1 MIVNRIKNIFPV
13 FLVVIILSL
22 SYTSIAQITPNAN
35 GIVFVNKSVTGGNQS
50 GNSWANA
57 VPELADALLS
67 AHSNSSIQ
75 QIWVAKG
82 TYTPKYSA
90 GSDNISPYLQFGT
103 PDCGYFGSF
112 VLVNNVKLYGGFQNA
127 NESSITQRD
136 TVNNN
141 TILDGS
147 DSFVHVV
154 MSVGN
159 TGATELNGFT
169 IKGGKAY
176 PFQTL
181 FVNGQPTRSGYGGGI
196 YMQNTNLSINN
207 CTLADNTANLGG
219 GIYAE
224 SSSLTLRRTALLNNS
239 AIGLDGNISQSSNAA
254 FGGGMHFLNGIA
266 LTIDSCDISNNTAIS
281 TRYQTAGA
289 GLNIAQTAFAPVT
302 ISNTTFLNNKAYLNI
317 PSGATATF
325 AWVLGGGLSIINPF
339 QVSYINN
346 CVFSDNIVQ
355 LSAQNATLSGNS
367 NEVFG
372 GGIFTGS
379 PLSIN
384 HSTIKNNKVIA
395 NINVMSNPTGL
406 TAGAGIATDGGR
418 VNGSVGGEN
427 TGVNLKINNSIIENN
442 EASGHF
448 NPSGGG
454 ISYIIRLYL
463 LPAAVKPKINNS
475 IIRNN
480 TAKFGGGI
488 YCLTLA
494 PVIKNTLLQG
504 NTATEGSAIYNE
516 SPGQTANVQLIN
528 CTVFG
533 NKSHSNQTPVIANDN
548 TSTTTI
554 HNSIVYNNT
563 GNLSVTSNIAMH
575 SIIEGSSIF
584 PGTGNKNQDPQ
595 FTNTSSGNFGLLN
608 TSPAANAG
616 SNTLYTAAGNIISND
631 TDLAGNPRLYEN
643 TIDMGA
649 FELQTKAIIDTS
661 TSVRNTDQAKKVKLF
676 PNPGLAGQNIQLQLN
691 QPATYYKGALLVIT
705 DVSGK
710 KVWRQELGDLNTQ
723 IKAPQVPGTY
733 FINIYFKNGDK
744 ANATLTIR

>member
-1 MIVNRIKNIFPV
+1 MIVNCIKNIFPG
-13 FLVVIILSL
+13 FLIVIILSL
-22 SYTSIAQITPNAN
+22 PYASIAQITPNAN

-67 AHSNSSIQ
+67 AHSNNSIQ

-82 TYTPKYSA
+82 TYAPKYSA
-90 GSDNISPYLQFGT
+90 GTDGISPWLQFGV
-103 PDCGYFGSF
+103 PDCGHFGSF
-112 VLVNNVKLYGGFQNA
+112 VVVNNVKLYGGFQNA
-127 NESSITQRD
+127 NETSITQRD
-136 TVNNN
+136 TINNN
-141 TILDGS
+141 TILSGL

-159 TGATELNGFT
+159 VGAAQLNGFT
-169 IKGGKAY
+169 IKGGKSY

-181 FVNGQPTRSGYGGGI
+181 YVNGQATRAAFGGGI
-196 YMQNTNLSINN
+196 YMLNTNLVINN
-207 CTLADNTANLGG
+207 CTISENTANAGG

-224 SSSLTLRRTALLNNS
+224 NSGLTLKRTALVNNS
-239 AIGLDGNISQSSNAA
+239 AIASDGTVAQSSSAA
-254 FGGGMHFLNGIA
+254 FGGGVYFLNGTG
-266 LTIDSCDISNNTAIS
+266 LTVDSCEFNNNSAIS
-281 TRYQTAGA
+281 IRLHTMGGGLSISQTSS
-289 GLNIAQTAFAPVT
+289 APVN
-302 ISNTTFLNNKAYLNI
+302 ISNTNFTDNKAYLNVA
-317 PSGATATF
+317 SGATPPFTS
-325 AWVLGGGLSIINPF
+325 VLGGGIGIINPY
-339 QVSYINN
+339 QVSYLNN
-346 CVFSDNIVQ
+346 CVFSDNTVQ
-355 LSAQNATLSGNS
+355 LSAQNATLSGNT

-395 NINVMSNPTGL
+395 NINVTNNPTGL

-418 VNGSVGGEN
+418 VNGSVGGVN
-427 TGVNLKINNSIIENN
+427 TGVNLTINNSIIENN

-463 LPAAVKPKINNS
+463 LPGAVKPKINNS

-488 YCLTLA
+488 HCLTLA

-516 SPGQTANVQLIN
+516 SPGQTANMQLIN

-548 TSTTTI
+548 SSTTTL

-584 PGTGNKNQDPQ
+584 PGIGNKNQDPQ
-595 FTNTSSGNFGLLN
+595 FINTSSGNFGLLN

-676 PNPGLAGQNIQLQLN
+676 PNPGLTGQNIQLQLN

-710 KVWRQELGDLNTQ
+710 KVWRQELAKADTQ
-723 IKAPQVPGTY
+723 IKAPQAPGTY